1 MENFVS
7 WEETPEWTLDF
18 GMPHRFL
25 HLSYECQNAREKH
38 LESGMSLPDEKQ
50 RAVASVRQFLYNLLD
65 PQKTPRVPKAV
76 RQEARR
82 VLKHYPFD
90 CEIQIKDWTG
100 EEVDAD

>member
-1 MENFVS
+1 MENSAS
-7 WEETPEWTLDF
+7 WEEIPEWILDS
-18 GMPHRFL
+18 GMLHRFL
-25 HLSYECQNAREKH
+25 HLLYEYQNAREKH
-38 LESGMSLPDEKQ
+38 LESGMSLPDEKR
-50 RAVASVRQFLYNLLD
+50 RAVTSVRQFLYNLLD

-100 EEVDAD
+100 EESDAH